1 MKKILLTFMGI
12 LCALSSVWAD
22 DITLYSI
29 DFTALTP
36 DDALITSAKTTN
48 TLTGVG
54 TPATD
59 LQLKGY
65 KNSAVTIDATN
76 GLTFTGN
83 NLSASAGAASA
94 ANYYIAIPVSGVN
107 GSLTVTTTGDATKWY
122 YTYTTDAD
130 QSTIVGRQQ
139 ASANNGFT
147 ITGLTNSNVTIYIGS
162 SAKKIKTLT
171 VTTPAEKTQWDA
183 PTFSVGAWNS
193 ADQAYPVT
201 ISAEDGA
208 TISYK
213 IGDGDYQTYSAPV
226 NVAANATIYAK
237 ATGGTLAE
245 SAVASKTMAGEPA
258 KYEEYKADNESNN
271 KCDFTGS
278 VFAFSRAGTTVAQD
292 FSAAENEN
300 DGLTFT
306 NAFLPN
312 GSTSATNCYTLTAKQ
327 KLSKI
332 VVYYT
337 STDSKFATQDQSK
350 SGNLMY
356 QIGDND
362 AVTSTTGGNKSN
374 KVAYK
379 EVIEPNGGIAKDTE
393 VKIYSSGNRLAIFC
407 VRVYADDDQT
417 PAATY
422 SITYHN
428 NGHGTAPTNVE
439 SATTLPNPLPTM
451 SETGWNFD
459 GWFTDEALSVAAVA
473 GAALTANADLYAKW
487 TEKGPATYP
496 LVATWDFTKLTESY
510 DHTTGQMES
519 NGADDNYSAT
529 LEIDATNGKLG
540 ANGNSAQFNA
550 GTYLKVP
557 VTSTADIVSAKNYN
571 YNQSEDHILI
581 NGTPISEAAGYN
593 ANADDV
599 NNGYVTVYS
608 DRNNTYIV
616 SVTLTK
622 NDPTVYPVKEGNVYT
637 VAKDSKESL
646 SIALSLVKSGE
657 EIYIPNGTY
666 DFGTEENITISA
678 SNVTITG
685 ESMEGVIIKNTP
697 AVEGLKKGLFYNKG
711 TNNVFKNLTLQSYAP
726 WGSNGGQSAERAHAL
741 WDEGNKTVCENV
753 YLKGRQDTYLSNNKD
768 MTAYFVGGK
777 IEGTTD
783 FICGSGKVFF
793 EGVELYCANSE
804 HKTSGDVIIAP
815 QPLADS
821 KADVT
826 NYGYV
831 FNNCVINGEASQ
843 NGTYH
848 LGRGWGQTTGSEVD
862 EWIYAMF
869 ANTRMN
875 IAYKTQTAGA
885 MNGSVLTINEQA
897 AAANSIETN
906 KNGVASFV
914 SVVPMDFTDA
924 EGITAYLC
932 TNVTAEAVTLVKA
945 EKVPA
950 GTAFVVVGDKETEYT
965 VPFTAYA
972 TTLYNLFKAGAYTVK
987 ANENVYALNSKGQ
1000 FQKVAAGVTVPV
1012 GKAYLKTDVAL
1023 TKTISIIDEDTTTG
1037 INAANSEV
1045 VKGVR
1050 KAIVDGQLRIV
1061 TPNGMFTTTG
1071 AQVK

>member
-22 DITLYSI
+22 TTIYSWS
-29 DFTALTP
+29 AN
-36 DDALITSAKTTN
+36 ANSAKNTEETCTGGTAKPGGGEVATSTTLSN
-48 TLTGVG
+48 
-54 TPATD
+54 
-59 LQLKGY
+59 GY
-65 KNSAVTIDATN
+65 HVKLD
-76 GLTFTGN
+76 GD
-83 NLSASAGAASA
+83 ASAENTKYVLVKLSTETLKAGDVINVTAYTGSTPSDTKP
-94 ANYYIAIPVSGVN
+94 YGVIIGPRDGVDAVVPARMTTKN
-107 GSLTVTTTGDATKWY
+107 AEETISYTVTS
-122 YTYTTDAD
+122 TDCLND
-130 QSTIVGRQQ
+130 NSEFYISR
-139 ASANNGFT
+139 S
-147 ITGLTNSNVTIYIGS
+147 TGLSVYVGS
-162 SAKKIKTLT
+162 VSITR
-171 VTTPAEKTQWDA
+171 PAEKTQWDA

-213 IGDGDYQTYSAPV
+213 IGEGEYQTYSAPV

-237 ATGGTLAE
+237 AVGGSYAE
-245 SAVASKTMAGEPA
+245 SAVASKTMAAEPTVTSA
-258 KYEEYKADNESNN
+258 KFSMTTPSSATSLNEMNVTGGTLTDYNAANRALTVNSNGVNFPGSAAQLLITLNNKIQVGTKVTIEYKNGSSSKTTGLGLFDESLKNAVINYPNNIEIGANASAEYTFVESNTSYIGQN
-271 KCDFTGS
+271 KIIITRNGGS
-278 VFAFSRAGTTVAQD
+278 GTLLIPTITI
-292 FSAAENEN
+292 EYLGE
-300 DGLTFT
+300 
-306 NAFLPN
+306 
-312 GSTSATNCYTLTAKQ
+312 
-327 KLSKI
+327 
-332 VVYYT
+332 
-337 STDSKFATQDQSK
+337 
-350 SGNLMY
+350 
-356 QIGDND
+356 
-362 AVTSTTGGNKSN
+362 
-374 KVAYK
+374 
-379 EVIEPNGGIAKDTE
+379 EVI
-393 VKIYSSGNRLAIFC
+393 
-407 VRVYADDDQT
+407 

-428 NGHGTAPTNVE
+428 NGHGTAPANVE
-439 SATTLPNPLPTM
+439 SATNLPNPLPTM

-473 GAALTANADLYAKW
+473 GVALTANADLYAKW
-487 TEKGPATYP
+487 TEKGAPTYP

-685 ESMEGVIIKNTP
+685 ESMGGVIIKNTP

-793 EGVELYCANSE
+793 DGVELYCANSE

-972 TTLYNLFKAGAYTVK
+972 TTLYNLFKAGAYTV
-987 ANENVYALNSKGQ
+987 NEGENVYALNTKGQ
-1000 FQKVAAGVTVPV
+1000 FQKVAAGVTVPA

-1037 INAANSEV
+1037 INSANSEV